1 MGIDT
6 PETKKPGY
14 TVGCWGLEAS
24 EFAKSTLLG
33 QRVAF
38 VTDPSQ
44 GMYDRFGRTLAYLDK
59 ADGWDYSVEASPRGV
74 LPIPTSITAIPQPE
88 PTRL

>member
-1 MGIDT
+1 MGTLLRSPTTFEGAYAPLLGIDT

-14 TVGCWGLEAS
+14 SVGCWGLEAS

-44 GMYDRFGRTLAYLDK
+44 GMYLT
-59 ADGWDYSVEASPRGV
+59 ASAGLICSSQVTDP
-74 LPIPTSITAIPQPE
+74 
-88 PTRL
+88 